1 MVYAMNDCIAVVDK
15 RRREYG
21 MTIRAL
27 SRKSGVKE
35 DALYNILNNK
45 RKMTSSELLSLSA
58 VLNLNFEDYRP
69 QKVV

>member
-1 MVYAMNDCIAVVDK
+1 MYAMSDYIAVVDK
-15 RRREYG
+15 RRKEYG
-21 MTIRAL
+21 MTVRTL
-27 SRKSGVKE
+27 SRKSGVEE

>member
-27 SRKSGVKE
+27 SWKSGVEE